1 MNADQLWETTM
12 NPEKRTFLQVHVE
25 DAAAADI
32 VFYELMGDEV
42 IHRRRFIQAHAT
54 QVKNLD
60 I

>member
-1 MNADQLWETTM
+1 MKPRRVLA
-12 NPEKRTFLQVHVE
+12 
-25 DAAAADI
+25 DAAEADI
-32 VFYELMGDEV
+32 IFYELMGDEV